1 MQTNASNLPYL
12 TADLPGVGGRIKQH
26 VDDFRVEEIPLYPAS
41 GQGTHIYFTVRKR
54 GIPTPAAVARIAK
67 HMQVRP
73 AEIGFAGMK
82 DAQAVTI
89 QQMSLEHAD
98 PQKLAAFRD
107 RQVEIIST
115 ARHTNKLRPGHLE
128 ANRFTIKIRNPSSDA
143 LGRAQEILDI
153 LIRRGAPNYF
163 GTQRF
168 GLRGDTA
175 ALGRALVTGDL
186 EEFVAIVF
194 GRPIDSDPPD
204 CRAARAAFDRGDI
217 TAALAAW
224 PRHFSHPR
232 RALSAYRK
240 ANASRRNSRTVA
252 VVDKRMKRLYV
263 SALQSAIFNDV
274 LARRIETLDT
284 VMPGDLAARGGGK
297 AVFTVEE
304 APEQLEIE
312 LARAAAFEISP
323 TGPIPGYRSSLATDR
338 PGRIERDAL
347 SARGVTTEDFRHVD
361 RMKVKGA
368 RRALRF
374 KPSDVDLAA
383 GTDETGSHLLLKF
396 TAPSGCYATVLLDEI
411 IKSRTFETDPE
422 H

>member
-1 MQTNASNLPYL
+1 MQTNALNLPYL
-12 TADLPGVGGRIKQH
+12 TADLPGIGGRIKQH

-41 GQGTHIYFTVRKR
+41 GEGTHIYFTVRKR

-73 AEIGFAGMK
+73 SEIGIAGLK
-82 DAQAVTI
+82 DARALTV

-98 PQKLAAFRD
+98 PRKLAAFRD
-107 RQVEIIST
+107 RQVEIVST
-115 ARHTNKLRPGHLE
+115 TRHTNKLRPGHLQ
-128 ANRFTIKIRNPSSDA
+128 ANRFTIKVRDA
-143 LGRAQEILDI
+143 AAGALDRAQEILDV
-153 LIRRGAPNYF
+153 LVRRGVPNYF
-163 GTQRF
+163 GPQRF
-168 GLRGDTA
+168 GLRNDTA
-175 ALGRALVTGDL
+175 ALGRALVAGDL
-186 EEFVAIVF
+186 DEFVAIMF

-217 TAALAAW
+217 QAALTAW

-274 LARRIETLDT
+274 LAKRIETLDT

-304 APEQLEIE
+304 TPEQFEIE

-323 TGPIPGYRSSLATDR
+323 TGPIPGYRSSLATGQ

-347 SARGVTTEDFRHVD
+347 TAHGVTTEDFRHVD

-374 KPSDVDLAA
+374 KISNLELSTD
-383 GTDETGSHLLLKF
+383 TDETGSHLLLKF

-411 IKSRTFETDPE
+411 TKNRDPE
-422 H
+422 PGTL

>member
-1 MQTNASNLPYL
+1 MQSNASNLPYL
-12 TADLPGVGGRIKQH
+12 TADLPGVGGRIKLH

-41 GQGTHIYFTVRKR
+41 GEGSHIYFTVRKR

-73 AEIGFAGMK
+73 AEIGIAGLK
-82 DAQAVTI
+82 DARALTT

-107 RQVEIIST
+107 RQVEIIAT
-115 ARHTNKLRPGHLE
+115 TRHTNKLRPGHLQ
-128 ANRFTIKIRNPSSDA
+128 ANRFTIKVRDASADA
-143 LGRAQEILDI
+143 LDRAQEILDV
-153 LIRRGAPNYF
+153 LVRRGVPNYF
-163 GTQRF
+163 GPQRF
-168 GLRGDTA
+168 GLRNDSA

-186 EEFVAIVF
+186 EEFVAIMF

-204 CRAARAAFDRGDI
+204 CHAARVAFDRGDI
-217 TAALAAW
+217 KAALAAW

-232 RALSAYRK
+232 RALAAYRK
-240 ANASRRNSRTVA
+240 ANASRRNSRTVS

-274 LARRIETLDT
+274 LAARIETIDT
-284 VMPGDLAARGGGK
+284 VEPGDLAARTGSK

-312 LARAAAFEISP
+312 RARAAAFEISP
-323 TGPIPGYRSSLATDR
+323 TGPLPGYRSSLATDR
-338 PGRIERDAL
+338 PGQIERDAL
-347 SARGVTTEDFRHVD
+347 SARGVATEDFRHVD

-374 KPSDVDLAA
+374 ALSDLELTTD
-383 GTDETGSHLLLKF
+383 TDEIGSHLLLKF

-411 IKSRTFETDPE
+411 TKSGTSESATL
-422 H
+422 